1 MINFF
6 EPKIDTANTL
16 KYLGMVLKSNFPN
29 ENNLTKKLSSK
40 LKKKLNVKYASLIN
54 NGTASLYCALKI
66 LNLKKNDEVIIPNI
80 TFQATANSVVN
91 AGLKV
96 VFVKVEK
103 DNLLIDI
110 NDLEK
115 KITKKL
121 KL

>member
-1 MINFF
+1 M
-6 EPKIDTANTL
+6 
-16 KYLGMVLKSNFPN
+16 
-29 ENNLTKKLSSK
+29 
-40 LKKKLNVKYASLIN
+40 
-54 NGTASLYCALKI
+54 
-66 LNLKKNDEVIIPNI
+66 NLKKNDEVIIPNI

-115 KITKKL
+115 KITKKTKVIIPVHVSGKGSNIKKIIDIAKKKKFL
-121 KL
+121 